1 MSGGKGG
8 STSSSITIPD
18 YIEEAARRNLA
29 KAEDISRIGY
39 VPYYGPDAAA
49 FTPMQE
55 SAFQQTADVASA
67 FGVGPQM
74 SRQDI
79 MGGMA
84 APTEYAGGVRGYS
97 AAPMYEQAV
106 SELAARRPAQAEYLQ
121 SFFIDPLT
129 GQAAA
134 GYGQPALAPTFTQA
148 PDGSVMRASE
158 RDDPISIPVG
168 GDPNAD
174 SYFGES
180 IVNFVRDGG
189 IIGAAGRG
197 LGILPTRE
205 EQMAGQ
211 RFTDIDDPIFA
222 GGAATFRDPDRSFA
236 PTTVTARPSAA
247 PRSYTMSPDGKSGIA
262 RASGAQ

>member
-39 VPYYGPDAAA
+39 VPYYGPDVAA

-134 GYGQPALAPTFTQA
+134 GYGQPALAPTFMQA

-158 RDDPISIPVG
+158 RDDPISIPV

-197 LGILPTRE
+197 LGILPTKE

-222 GGAATFRDPDRSFA
+222 GGAATFRDPDDDRNEPASEVIARSLA

-247 PRSYTMSPDGKSGIA
+247 PRRGGGGGK
-262 RASGAQ
+262 

>member
-1 MSGGKGG
+1 MAGGKGG
-8 STSSSITIPD
+8 TQTSEITIPD
-18 YIEEAARRNLA
+18 YIEDAARRNLA

-39 VPYYGPDAAA
+39 VPYYGPDVAA

-55 SAFQQTADVASA
+55 SAFQQTSDVASA

-97 AAPMYEQAV
+97 SAPMYEQAV

-134 GYGQPALAPTFTQA
+134 GYGQPALAPTFMQA
-148 PDGSVMRASE
+148 PDGSVMRAYDSGE
-158 RDDPISIPVG
+158 TRFGGQLGNPYADD
-168 GDPNAD
+168 
-174 SYFGES
+174 YFGES
-180 IVNFVRDGG
+180 IVDFVSSGG
-189 IIGAAGRG
+189 MLGAAANALSGSSRDETASERISRD
-197 LGILPTRE
+197 LARQGIET
-205 EQMAGQ
+205 
-211 RFTDIDDPIFA
+211 
-222 GGAATFRDPDRSFA
+222 GGVGSGG
-236 PTTVTARPSAA
+236 V
-247 PRSYTMSPDGKSGIA
+247 YTGGN
-262 RASGAQ
+262 R

>member
-1 MSGGKGG
+1 MAGGKGG
-8 STSSSITIPD
+8 STSSEITIPD

-39 VPYYGPDAAA
+39 VPYYGPDVAA

-129 GQAAA
+129 GQAAE

-168 GDPNAD
+168 NPYAD
-174 SYFGES
+174 DYFGES
-180 IVNFVRDGG
+180 IVDFVSSGG
-189 IIGAAGRG
+189 ILGAAADALSGSSRDETASERISRD
-197 LGILPTRE
+197 LARKGIET
-205 EQMAGQ
+205 
-211 RFTDIDDPIFA
+211 
-222 GGAATFRDPDRSFA
+222 GG
-236 PTTVTARPSAA
+236 V
-247 PRSYTMSPDGKSGIA
+247 GSGGVYPGGN
-262 RASGAQ
+262 R

>member
-39 VPYYGPDAAA
+39 VPYYGPDVAA

-55 SAFQQTADVASA
+55 SAFQQTSDVASA

-97 AAPMYEQAV
+97 SAPMYEQAV

-134 GYGQPALAPTFTQA
+134 GYGQPALAPTFMQA
-148 PDGSVMRASE
+148 PDGSVMRAYDSGE
-158 RDDPISIPVG
+158 TRFGGQLGNPYADD
-168 GDPNAD
+168 
-174 SYFGES
+174 YFGES
-180 IVNFVRDGG
+180 IVDFVSSGG
-189 IIGAAGRG
+189 MLGAAANALSGSSRDETASERISRD
-197 LGILPTRE
+197 LARQGIET
-205 EQMAGQ
+205 
-211 RFTDIDDPIFA
+211 
-222 GGAATFRDPDRSFA
+222 GGVGSGG
-236 PTTVTARPSAA
+236 V
-247 PRSYTMSPDGKSGIA
+247 YTGGN
-262 RASGAQ
+262 R

>member
-39 VPYYGPDAAA
+39 VPYYGPDVAA

-55 SAFQQTADVASA
+55 SAFQQTSDVASA

-97 AAPMYEQAV
+97 SAPMYEQAV

-121 SFFIDPLT
+121 SFFIDPMT
-129 GQAAA
+129 GEAIRD
-134 GYGQPALAPTFTQA
+134 YGQPAVSPVAPMA
-148 PDGSVMRASE
+148 SPVAGGGGGS
-158 RDDPISIPVG
+158 DDPIYTAPI

-180 IVNFVRDGG
+180 VVDFLGSGG
-189 IIGAAGRG
+189 IMGAVGRG
-197 LGILPTRE
+197 LGLVDNKPTSR
-205 EQMAGQ
+205 
-211 RFTDIDDPIFA
+211 
-222 GGAATFRDPDRSFA
+222 GGG
-236 PTTVTARPSAA
+236 
-247 PRSYTMSPDGKSGIA
+247 GK
-262 RASGAQ
+262 